1 MLMLLY
7 SFKVPFPC
15 CLRLPGGR
23 RQAGGRG
30 RRRGAAR
37 RAAAAGGAVLLDFF
51 PSLCLTRAL
60 LIHLELALAGWLI
73 PESILIK
80 YLDQGREIQILGVN

>member
-7 SFKVPFPC
+7 SFKVP
-15 CLRLPGGR
+15 LLPKVARRPAAGR
-23 RQAGGRG
+23 RAGAAAAGGS
-30 RRRGAAR
+30 
-37 RAAAAGGAVLLDFF
+37 AAGGAVLLDFF